1 MAFRLVAIT
10 LINHVQ
16 ILALCGPN
24 PELTEIE
31 RFAIQCWKSNMDV
44 LCTVE
49 QCYPRN
55 LPASVSL
62 DNETLG

>member
-1 MAFRLVAIT
+1 MAFRLVSIT

-16 ILALCGPN
+16 VLALCGPN

-31 RFAIQCWKSNMDV
+31 RFAVQCWKNNMDV
-44 LCTVE
+44 LCSVE
-49 QCYPRN
+49 QYYPRN